1 MKQPEKTHRYGDY
14 DDKPHH
20 LNEFLDKGKYTILEF
35 SSIYCGPCQLAKPTL
50 EKFYEKH
57 RDRFEIITISDD
69 KEKAWKQKIQGEV
82 SWHEWNDH
90 KEAREIGKKY
100 GITGEPTFIIIS
112 PEGKIERKCSALG
125 GFFKALNDYLSAEE
139 VDELKKV
146 FVETV
151 KKLAGK

>member
-1 MKQPEKTHRYGDY
+1 MADFELYDY

-20 LNEFLDKGKYTILEF
+20 LNEFLGKGKYTILEF
-35 SSIYCGPCQLAKPTL
+35 SDIYCGPCQLAKPTL

-57 RDRFEIITISDD
+57 KDRFEMITISGD
-69 KEKAWKQKIQGEV
+69 KEKAWKQKPQGEV

-100 GITGEPTFIIIS
+100 GITGIPSFVIIS

-125 GFFKALNDYLSAEE
+125 GFFKALNDYISAEE